1 LSKVIWAVKTQ
12 PRQPRSA
19 RKPTTELNLGF
30 SFVPKAWSKRRKV
43 LHIIKNMLFY
53 TKKMFQWRISLWSLS
68 YMGPIFSNYE
78 NNISKFYK
86 ILKKILDVDNDV
98 LCQKMKSQLE
108 IPYIMGLTKVLQPD
122 IICRTENLH
131 YSLL

>member
-1 LSKVIWAVKTQ
+1 
-12 PRQPRSA
+12 
-19 RKPTTELNLGF
+19 
-30 SFVPKAWSKRRKV
+30 
-43 LHIIKNMLFY
+43 
-53 TKKMFQWRISLWSLS
+53 
-68 YMGPIFSNYE
+68 MGPIFSKYE

-86 ILKKILDVDNDV
+86 IIKKILDVDNDV

-108 IPYIMGLTKVLQPD
+108 MPYIMGLTKVLQPD